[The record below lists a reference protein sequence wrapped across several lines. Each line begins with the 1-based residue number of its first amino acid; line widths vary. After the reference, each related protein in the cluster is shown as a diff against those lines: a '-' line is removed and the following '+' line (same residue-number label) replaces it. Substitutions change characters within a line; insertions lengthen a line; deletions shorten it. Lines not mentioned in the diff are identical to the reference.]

1 MIDDPYLLSLV
12 NSLGESDSVDPVG
25 DTVKALD
32 AFDALA
38 DPQLASLLCSKEGIA
53 KIKDRVV
60 VEDTFLRSIFIS
72 RLGCLVVRSWTV
84 IHADSFDI
92 EGMVAGSISILKC
105 LSMKL
110 FQWSHITSVRIVCIR
125 CVSSLHNTTCFLSV

>member
-32 AFDALA
+32 AFDALS

-92 EGMVAGSISILKC
+92 EGMVALSQISILIC

-110 FQWSHITSVRIVCIR
+110 FQWSHTISLRIVI
-125 CVSSLHNTTCFLSV
+125 